1 MVTCPFTFEGRR
13 RRQQALQGVLALRGS
28 VDTVIIIPND
38 KLRDVAGEDTSLT
51 GAFALAD
58 EVLRQGVQVRGVA
71 RGGVQECLGC
81 GGAGEGGWQCR
92 GTRAGV
98 GV

>member
-1 MVTCPFTFEGRR
+1 VVTCPFTFEGRR

-71 RGGVQECLGC
+71 RGG
-81 GGAGEGGWQCR
+81 GAGVSGVWGCR
-92 GTRAGV
+92 
-98 GV
+98 